1 MKDNFWAMALLIAVS
16 LGLQV
21 ILFQYQQIDSLRQD
35 LAIMQKAKE
44 IEQDQSLDL
53 MYQLTQAKLE
63 NSSLATKYFVAG
75 VVEAVSKP
83 DRYSEIWHS
92 GYDRG
97 TAVQMDA
104 ELLKSLY
111 TTSKE

>member
-1 MKDNFWAMALLIAVS
+1 MKDNFWAMALLITVA

-21 ILFQYQQIDSLRQD
+21 MFFQYQQIDSLKQD
-35 LAIMQKAKE
+35 LALTQKAKE
-44 IEQDQSLDL
+44 IEQDQSQDL

-63 NSSLATKYFVAG
+63 NESLATKYFVAG

-83 DRYSEIWHS
+83 DRYAEIWHA

-97 TAVQMDA
+97 TAVQADA
-104 ELLKSLY
+104 ELLKSIY

>member
-1 MKDNFWAMALLIAVS
+1 MKDNFWAMTLLVTVA

-21 ILFQYQQIDSLRQD
+21 MLFQHQQIDSLKQD
-35 LAIMQKAKE
+35 LALTQKAKE
-44 IEQDQSLDL
+44 IEQDQSQDL

-63 NSSLATKYFVAG
+63 DKSLATKYFVAG

-83 DRYSEIWHS
+83 DRYAEIWHA

-97 TAVQMDA
+97 TAVQVDS
-104 ELLKSLY
+104 ELLKSIY
-111 TTSKE
+111 TSKK